1 MFVPPTAAW
10 KLVLALTL
18 AAAIAV
24 GAFAHAPRRAVAGSE
39 LKRLVAAALA
49 LYGVGGIASLTH
61 RSALAGLAYAAGIV
75 TCALAVWLSRGSD
88 SEDPP
93 RGDEPLDEEPPPQP
107 DGLPEL
113 DWAEFERAFRA
124 YSEGRAREPAGVP

>member
-10 KLVLALTL
+10 KLVLAITL
-18 AAAIAV
+18 AGAIGV
-24 GAFAHAPRRAVAGSE
+24 SAFAHAPRRSVAGSE

-61 RSALAGLAYAAGIV
+61 HSALAGIVYAAGIV

-93 RGDEPLDEEPPPQP
+93 RGDEPVDEHPPPEP
-107 DGLPEL
+107 DGMPPL
-113 DWAEFERAFRA
+113 DWAEFERSFRA
-124 YSEGRAREPAGVP
+124 YAEGRRREPVPF